1 MHLLADRTAV
11 VHTLGILL
19 EGGEYKSGPLGA
31 FRSLMRGRRLP
42 FASRPNPLAEPPEA
56 RPGSYESMN
65 RDSGACTFREA

>member
-1 MHLLADRTAV
+1 

-31 FRSLMRGRRLP
+31 VRSLMRGRRLP
-42 FASRPNPLAEPPEA
+42 FASPPNPLAEPPEA

-65 RDSGACTFREA
+65 RDSGACTSREA